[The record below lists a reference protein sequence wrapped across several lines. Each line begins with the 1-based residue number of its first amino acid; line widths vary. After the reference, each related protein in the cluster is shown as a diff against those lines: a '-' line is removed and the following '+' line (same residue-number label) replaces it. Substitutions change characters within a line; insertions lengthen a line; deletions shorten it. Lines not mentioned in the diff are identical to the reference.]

1 MHVRQTSAH
10 FLPTF
15 LQITPIPSSLLPAHQ
30 ALEEPP
36 AWLPEAWPLADR
48 QLERAGFQASAER
61 VRGARVGGGPLPH
74 PHRVRLQYE
83 RAHLLLRVPRCL
95 ATRRLKIL
103 LDAEFYAANLFFFFF
118 LSTCIFITN
127 MYVLPFVDSPW
138 CDIRSLQGVKSNY
151 LQLLDLIHL
160 FTYWSSK
167 LKFSINLLEKEKNGL
182 TGHNWINYTFYSI
195 WGKWNSTSVLGFD
208 TKTRTITPKLLK
220 LTGGRKCDGSFRFVL
235 NQYYVLPQSKVVI
248 VSVFFSWLLMNIPL
262 QKRQSCQFGF

>member
-1 MHVRQTSAH
+1 MSSFLTVLIRLIIRREREKIALCACMHVRQTSAH

-15 LQITPIPSSLLPAHQ
+15 LQITPLPSSLLPAHQ

-103 LDAEFYAANLFFFFF
+103 LDAEFYAANLFFSF
-118 LSTCIFITN
+118 
-127 MYVLPFVDSPW
+127 YVYFRYKYVCFTICWLTLMWYTKFTGRKKQLPTIAW
-138 CDIRSLQGVKSNY
+138 LIY
-151 LQLLDLIHL
+151 L
-160 FTYWSSK
+160 
-167 LKFSINLLEKEKNGL
+167 L
-182 TGHNWINYTFYSI
+182 TGPW
-195 WGKWNSTSVLGFD
+195 
-208 TKTRTITPKLLK
+208 
-220 LTGGRKCDGSFRFVL
+220 SFPL
-235 NQYYVLPQSKVVI
+235 N
-248 VSVFFSWLLMNIPL
+248 F
-262 QKRQSCQFGF
+262 